1 MATKHAESTQPSLTA
16 VQRKW
21 LDTICDL
28 CRLTAVCDAYPG
40 TCPLYDLEAAAPEG
54 QEMAGGPL
62 SDALDLA
69 AEVLRGET

>member
-1 MATKHAESTQPSLTA
+1 MTAECAQAIHRCLTA
-16 VQRKW
+16 VQLKW

-40 TCPLYDLEAAAPEG
+40 DCPLYNLDAAAPEG
-54 QEMAGGPL
+54 REVASGPL

-69 AEVLRGET
+69 ANVLRGET

>member
-1 MATKHAESTQPSLTA
+1 MARDHTEPDRLCLTA

-28 CRLTAVCDAYPG
+28 CRLTVVCDAYPG
-40 TCPLYDLEAAAPEG
+40 TCPLHDVGSAALEG
-54 QEMAGGPL
+54 QETAVGPL

-69 AEVLRGET
+69 AEVLRGEA

>member
-1 MATKHAESTQPSLTA
+1 MTTECAQAIRLCLTA

-28 CRLTAVCDAYPG
+28 CRLTVVCDAYPG
-40 TCPLYDLEAAAPEG
+40 TCPLYDIDAAAPEG
-54 QEMAGGPL
+54 QETAGGPL

-69 AEVLRGET
+69 ADVLRGET